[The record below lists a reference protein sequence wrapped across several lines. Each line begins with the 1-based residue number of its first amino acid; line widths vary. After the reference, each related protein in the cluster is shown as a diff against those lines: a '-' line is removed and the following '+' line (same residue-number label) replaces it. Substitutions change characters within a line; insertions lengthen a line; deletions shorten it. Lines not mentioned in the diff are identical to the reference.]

1 LQGIAAVSQAYCK
14 QLKLHSLQINQH
26 AKNSIMFV
34 KQKISGKY
42 CLSGRPFLTEKGAA
56 KRGGK
61 PIISIFAVAAKSISG
76 ILQNS
81 PTYAFFGTA

>member
-1 LQGIAAVSQAYCK
+1 MSQAYCK

-56 KRGGK
+56 KGGGEKKKK

>member
-1 LQGIAAVSQAYCK
+1 
-14 QLKLHSLQINQH
+14 
-26 AKNSIMFV
+26 MFI

-56 KRGGK
+56 KGGGEKKKK

-81 PTYAFFGTA
+81 PTYAFLGTA

>member
-56 KRGGK
+56 KRGGEAYYFYFCSCSK
-61 PIISIFAVAAKSISG
+61 IYQWNFAK
-76 ILQNS
+76 
-81 PTYAFFGTA
+81 